1 MIPRHKSSEF
11 FGFFS
16 VFEKFAGIFGPALFA
31 LSVTMFGSSRIA
43 VLSVIAF
50 FILGGLVLTRVNVA
64 RGMQEAQAAER
75 ALLARG

>member
-31 LSVTMFGSSRIA
+31 LSVDMFGSSRMA
-43 VLSVIAF
+43 VLSVIVF
-50 FILGGLVLTRVNVA
+50 FILGGLVLTHVDVA
-64 RGMQEAQAAER
+64 RGIQEAEAADR